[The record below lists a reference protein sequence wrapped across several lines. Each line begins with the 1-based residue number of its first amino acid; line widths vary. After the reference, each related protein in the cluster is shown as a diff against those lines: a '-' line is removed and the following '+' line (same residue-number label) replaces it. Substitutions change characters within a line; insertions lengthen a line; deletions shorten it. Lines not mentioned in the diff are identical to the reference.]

1 MIERILYRIS
11 PPKDAADV
19 PFVRLR
25 IERKGLATIT
35 AGFPLDRY
43 VEDTLQEELEF
54 TGAPGYGRGLT
65 REDMIQAIEC
75 AGIDEYIWRCAVHIA
90 EWVKRRD
97 ECRRYYGKISSNRWK
112 EARRVS

>member
-11 PPKDAADV
+11 PPKDTADV

-25 IERKGLATIT
+25 IERKELATIT
-35 AGFPLDRY
+35 AGFPLDKY

-65 REDMIQAIEC
+65 REDMVQAIEC
-75 AGIDEYIWRCAVHIA
+75 AGIDEYIWRCAVHIT
-90 EWVKRRD
+90 ECVKRRD
-97 ECRRYYGKISSNRWK
+97 ECRRYYGKISSDIWK
-112 EARRVS
+112 EARRTS